1 MRITQQNRKKVL
13 KMLGNQIF
21 SRLNYGDRNGGGLLK
36 MAGIDYPRYLQT
48 LDLLNIMIAILVY
61 DGCKLYK
68 YGYFFPKKVE
78 ITKAKWAFAI
88 IWHQSYTSTMHC
100 DHKVQE
106 IPNFSYN
113 YLWGI
118 FICSNIFY
126 LTCLFKSED
135 TPILLSGLV
144 LLIGPASFCMTS
156 TLGNFSFFIL
166 TLHFS
171 NNLLIPF
178 LSFLKKTYLT

>member
-13 KMLGNQIF
+13 KMLGNQIS

-78 ITKAKWAFAI
+78 ITKAK
-88 IWHQSYTSTMHC
+88 
-100 DHKVQE
+100 
-106 IPNFSYN
+106 
-113 YLWGI
+113 
-118 FICSNIFY
+118 
-126 LTCLFKSED
+126 
-135 TPILLSGLV
+135 
-144 LLIGPASFCMTS
+144 
-156 TLGNFSFFIL
+156 
-166 TLHFS
+166 
-171 NNLLIPF
+171 
-178 LSFLKKTYLT
+178 